1 MPERPF
7 HTPYVV
13 FRNDFGASMHRRRA
27 RSKSIG
33 SDHGQGTQEP
43 RLEEQIAA
51 LQKANNGLQE
61 EIARHRKTEE
71 ALHQASRET
80 ERQIHTMAFQHTVSE
95 ERTRRRLSLVLH
107 DNVCQ
112 SLGIA
117 KLKLDALKKSISP
130 LDFKAPLD
138 EVTQIIQTTISDVR
152 ALIADLSPAVLHELG
167 FEAGLDWLSE
177 QFRKQTDIP
186 CTFENDRF
194 PKPLKEE
201 VGILLFNSI
210 RDLLM
215 NVAKHAKAG
224 CVKIRALRKHD
235 KLHLV
240 VEDNGVGFSP
250 PKKGYLLEGDG
261 GFGLFSIRER
271 LTSIGGSMEIMS
283 TKGKGTRITL
293 VAPLQ
298 PIEENTGEEI

>member
-1 MPERPF
+1 
-7 HTPYVV
+7 
-13 FRNDFGASMHRRRA
+13 MHQRQA
-27 RSKSIG
+27 RSKSLG
-33 SDHGQGTQEP
+33 NDHGQGTRKP
-43 RLEEQIAA
+43 HLEEQIAA
-51 LQKANNGLQE
+51 LQKANNELQK
-61 EIARHRKTEE
+61 EITRHRKTEE
-71 ALHQASRET
+71 ALHQAGKEM

-95 ERTRRRLSLVLH
+95 ERTRRRLSLLLH
-107 DNVCQ
+107 DNICQ
-112 SLGIA
+112 SLGVA

-130 LDFKAPLD
+130 LDFKTPLD

-152 ALIADLSPAVLHELG
+152 ALIADLSPVVLHELG

-177 QFRKQTDIP
+177 QFHKQTDIP

-194 PKPLKEE
+194 PKPMKEE

-215 NVAKHAKAG
+215 NVEKHAKARS
-224 CVKIRALRKHD
+224 VKIRALRKHD

-240 VEDNGVGFSP
+240 VEDDGVGFTP
-250 PKKGYLLEGDG
+250 PRKGRPLEGDG

-298 PIEENTGEEI
+298 LIEENTGEEI